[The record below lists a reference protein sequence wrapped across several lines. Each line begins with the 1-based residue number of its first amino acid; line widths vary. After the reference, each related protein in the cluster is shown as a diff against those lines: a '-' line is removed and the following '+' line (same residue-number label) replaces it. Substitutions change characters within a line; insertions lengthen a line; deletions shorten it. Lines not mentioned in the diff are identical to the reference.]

1 MIQKNIYITSI
12 VPLTKFT
19 WVLPNRF
26 RSSIQFFSLFYNRKK
41 FSFIL
46 SCLDLFAHLIS
57 NLSFS
62 LIAGS
67 LSSMANIHKQFGGT
81 DLGSMLSL
89 DGIDCNTA
97 YNNQNEDEINANRD
111 KRYENNSFDS
121 RSDSERD
128 RERGGVADST
138 HSHMSASTQSIGF
151 SLDSRLSGVTSAAAL
166 RVSEIERAS
175 LPIEKLLAIKIKSE
189 AGGGGGGG
197 GGGEEGGGSG
207 ESLEG
212 STTNNSLSNSN
223 SNNNVLSVNSNNSTN
238 TSTSASTNT
247 SSNTNTSLNSNSN
260 ITANGMSSTNSQS
273 LPVSHVHPLSSPM
286 TSQSHGFEPNT
297 IVPGSGVIHD
307 NQLLGNNSVN
317 GNNNENNSGI
327 TLGTGVKSESFVPSA
342 NNGSNFTKHGMS
354 VMSHPAAR
362 AYVPIPPTHQLNSI
376 PPTPLSQVRY
386 ASFILFYLTF
396 VLHLCTRHYSS
407 FTPYDSNQS
416 IRTYIYI

>member
-1 MIQKNIYITSI
+1 
-12 VPLTKFT
+12 
-19 WVLPNRF
+19 
-26 RSSIQFFSLFYNRKK
+26 
-41 FSFIL
+41 
-46 SCLDLFAHLIS
+46 
-57 NLSFS
+57 
-62 LIAGS
+62 
-67 LSSMANIHKQFGGT
+67 MANIHKQFGGT

-128 RERGGVADST
+128 RERGGGADST

-197 GGGEEGGGSG
+197 GEEGGGSG

-212 STTNNSLSNSN
+212 STTNNSVSNSLINSNSN
-223 SNNNVLSVNSNNSTN
+223 SNVLSINSNNSTN
-238 TSTSASTNT
+238 ASTNASASTNSNT
-247 SSNTNTSLNSNSN
+247 NTNTSLNSN
-260 ITANGMSSTNSQS
+260 ITANGMSSSNSQS
-273 LPVSHVHPLSSPM
+273 LPVSHVHPLSTPM
-286 TSQSHGFEPNT
+286 PSQSHGFEPNT
-297 IVPGSGVIHD
+297 VIPGTGVIHD
-307 NQLLGNNSVN
+307 NQLLCNDNVN
-317 GNNNENNSGI
+317 GNNNGNNSGI
-327 TLGTGVKSESFVPSA
+327 TGTGVKSEAFVPSA

-354 VMSHPAAR
+354 VLSHPAAR

-376 PPTPLSQVRY
+376 PPTPLSQVKY
-386 ASFILFYLTF
+386 AIFVFLSTIF
-396 VLHLCTRHYSS
+396 VLLLCNPHFFLITY
-407 FTPYDSNQS
+407 FYDSN
-416 IRTYIYI
+416 